1 MQAPYPY
8 VTGELNYLAEVVF
21 CRRFCDNR
29 IAQNTTSGTTGHYGM
44 DSALLVGDVVD
55 ELLKAFRREPGGTWI
70 CVEPTTFEGPNGRI
84 QVARGTAF
92 TPGSMFMGADLA
104 KWLDERLAKLHKP
117 TSH

>member
-1 MQAPYPY
+1 MQALYR
-8 VTGELNYLAEVVF
+8 AD
-21 CRRFCDNR
+21 RRVDQPAADVGNNWFFVDR
-29 IAQNTTSGTTGHYGM
+29 FATIALHKTLQAAPQM
-44 DSALLVGDVVD
+44 DSAFLVGDVVD

-104 KWLDERLAKLHKP
+104 KWLDERLAKLHNP

>member
-1 MQAPYPY
+1 
-8 VTGELNYLAEVVF
+8 
-21 CRRFCDNR
+21 
-29 IAQNTTSGTTGHYGM
+29 M
-44 DSALLVGDVVD
+44 DSAFLVGDVVD

-104 KWLDERLAKLHKP
+104 KWLDERLAKLHNP

>member
-1 MQAPYPY
+1 MHPSSFSSMILRQSRW
-8 VTGELNYLAEVVF
+8 GK
-21 CRRFCDNR
+21 
-29 IAQNTTSGTTGHYGM
+29 HYKKRLQV
-44 DSALLVGDVVD
+44 DSALLVEDVVD